1 MFGLG
6 GLELLVIMLLGTI
19 LPITMIIKAAKK
31 KKAEAEKNKLDK
43 RLVKFVF
50 WMKLKSGLSY
60 YVSIVSALIGLNSFS
75 ARGLL
80 MYEVFIFLPIFLA
93 VPVISY
99 LYGKHY
105 NAATI
110 AVLKIKKKAK
120 KEDQLEQTIK
130 ALEQAGT
137 VTKKEIIIKL
147 IVSIL
152 ISVFMIITLIAISR
166 AFLQ

>member
-6 GLELLVIMLLGTI
+6 GIELLVIMLLGTI

-43 RLVKFVF
+43 RLIKFVF

-60 YVSIVSALIGLNSFS
+60 YTSIVSALIGLNSFS

-105 NAATI
+105 NAAITAI
-110 AVLKIKKKAK
+110 LKIKKKT
-120 KEDQLEQTIK
+120 KEEDKLEQTIK
-130 ALEQAGT
+130 ALEQVES